1 MCSAFAVCVCLCACV
16 RVCVC
21 VYVCVCVCRSKKQD
35 RGRDRVKDRHRICTL
50 IPFYKVMLG
59 EILPGSL
66 TFLYIFETEAQTF
79 FLDYYFKG
87 VSIENSWLLALPL
100 ELRAELFF
108 AFCFVFIIF
117 VAVVLV
123 AVIVTTVQYNKNMFP
138 FGKNQA
144 CFLPT
149 VKGLVSLTPRFF
161 SCILTTYMDGA

>member
-1 MCSAFAVCVCLCACV
+1 M
-16 RVCVC
+16 
-21 VYVCVCVCRSKKQD
+21 
-35 RGRDRVKDRHRICTL
+35 
-50 IPFYKVMLG
+50 G

-87 VSIENSWLLALPL
+87 VSIENSWLSALPL
-100 ELRAELFF
+100 EPRAEFFFF

-123 AVIVTTVQYNKNMFP
+123 TVIVTTVQYNKNMFP
-138 FGKNQA
+138 FGKHQA

-149 VKGLVSLTPRFF
+149 VNGLVSLTPRFF
-161 SCILTTYMDGA
+161 SCIITDYIYGWCLKLFRPPYGNWNLEK